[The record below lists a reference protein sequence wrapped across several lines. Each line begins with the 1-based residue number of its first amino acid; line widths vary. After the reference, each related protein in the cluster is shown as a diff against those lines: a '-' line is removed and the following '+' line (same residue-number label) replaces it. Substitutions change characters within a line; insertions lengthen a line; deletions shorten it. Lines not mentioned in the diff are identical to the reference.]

1 MKELL
6 DSEII
11 INDVSRYIMHIY
23 NIHQAFIEAL
33 LSTAVFPQR
42 FSFFA
47 VCLVHYLLEVP
58 PWWVPK

>member
-1 MKELL
+1 
-6 DSEII
+6 
-11 INDVSRYIMHIY
+11 MHIY